1 MSFLEDCLG
10 QIKATT
16 NNVKVAIIGGG
27 AAGFFSAFSVKNHH
41 TGAQIVMFEK
51 TAKLLSKVKV
61 SGGGRCNVT
70 HDCQNNRQMSAN
82 YPRGAKFM
90 RRALEQFN
98 VGDTI
103 EWFAQC
109 GVELKTEEDGRMFPT
124 TNSSQ
129 TIIDCFLSQA
139 ENQGIQIRMSCPVKS
154 LKQDGE
160 QWVLVT
166 DKGEERFDRL
176 IVATGGSPKYSGFEW
191 LEKLGHV
198 ISRPVPSLF
207 TFNIPKDP
215 ITNLMGV
222 AVPNAVVRVVSTKH
236 AYQGPLL
243 ITHWGLSGPAVLKTS
258 AFAALDLAACDY
270 QFECSVNWLG
280 TMKEHELRV
289 LLETQIPSLLK
300 RKVYNRNPLNLPA
313 RLWEFLL
320 QKVELSEERTWG
332 ELGSKQLNRLVNVL
346 TNDAYSVRGKTTFKE
361 EFVTAGGVSL
371 ESINHSTLES
381 KSAPGLYF
389 VGEVLNIDGV
399 TGGFNFQAAWTTG
412 YIAGQLN

>member
-1 MSFLEDCLG
+1 ME
-10 QIKATT
+10 QITVKT

-27 AAGFFSAFSVKNHH
+27 AAAFFSTFSIKNHH
-41 TGAQIVMFEK
+41 SDAQVVMFEK

-70 HDCQNNRQMSAN
+70 HDCQNDRQMSAN

-103 EWFAQC
+103 EWFAQR

-160 QWVLVT
+160 RWILVT
-166 DKGEERFDRL
+166 DKGEERFDKV

-191 LEKLGHV
+191 LEKLGHA
-198 ISRPVPSLF
+198 ISKPVPSLF
-207 TFNIPKDP
+207 TFNIPNNP
-215 ITNLMGV
+215 LTRLMGLSV
-222 AVPNAVVRVVSTKH
+222 SQAEVRIVGTKH

-258 AFAALDLAACDY
+258 AFAALDLAECDY

-280 TMKEHELRV
+280 TLKEHDLRER
-289 LLETQIPSLLK
+289 LENEISTIHK
-300 RKVYNRNPLNLPA
+300 RKMVNRNPLDLPA
-313 RLWEFLL
+313 RLWVFLL
-320 QKVELSEERTWG
+320 QKIELNENRTWG

-346 TNDAYSVRGKTTFKE
+346 TNDAYSVRDKTTFKE

-371 ESINHSTLES
+371 ESIHHSTLES

-389 VGEVLNIDGV
+389 AGEVLNIDGV

-412 YIAGQLN
+412 YITGQLK